1 MGKIFEQTLHQKK
14 IQTGQRK
21 MQKDTIKITR
31 EMQIK
36 VKKAIIRMTKIEKTV
51 HTGSSN
57 TGICAQGQTIK

>member
-1 MGKIFEQTLHQKK
+1 
-14 IQTGQRK
+14 

-57 TGICAQGQTIK
+57 TGICAQG